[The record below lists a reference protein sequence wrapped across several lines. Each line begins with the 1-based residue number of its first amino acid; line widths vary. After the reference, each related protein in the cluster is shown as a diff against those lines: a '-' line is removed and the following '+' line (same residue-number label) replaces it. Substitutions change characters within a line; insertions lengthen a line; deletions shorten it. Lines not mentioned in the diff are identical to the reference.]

1 MYPPLGAAVLSA
13 LVFVATERIP
23 ALDLERYCDAIVTRV
38 APIADKQVCIQKEK
52 TAREQLHREWAQFH
66 PDDKSG
72 CLHLSTAA
80 GSSATYTAL
89 LSCLELQREARSLRQ
104 KNDRGTTRLDQ
115 R

>member
-1 MYPPLGAAVLSA
+1 MEVCLEKEQAARA
-13 LVFVATERIP
+13 
-23 ALDLERYCDAIVTRV
+23 
-38 APIADKQVCIQKEK
+38 
-52 TAREQLHREWAQFH
+52 QLHREWVQFD
-66 PDDKSG
+66 PADKED

-104 KNDRGTTRLDQ
+104 KNDRSTTGLDP